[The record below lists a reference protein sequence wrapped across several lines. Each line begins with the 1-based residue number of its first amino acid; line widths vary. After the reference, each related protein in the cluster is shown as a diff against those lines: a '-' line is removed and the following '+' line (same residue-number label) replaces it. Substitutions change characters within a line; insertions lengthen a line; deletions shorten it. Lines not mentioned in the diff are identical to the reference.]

1 MRKFNSNFNLKSIEI
16 KQKVFERHDYEFVLD
31 RACLQFEPDDQNYIN
46 VCHSTYEHILE
57 TKKFNIL
64 RSTRHFGPMTFYY
77 AFNKKID
84 DLLLYFILNEAID
97 DGKDLVQLYFIIHP
111 KDQKDID
118 LDSSD
123 SLQIVKVLINN

>member
-1 MRKFNSNFNLKSIEI
+1 
-16 KQKVFERHDYEFVLD
+16 
-31 RACLQFEPDDQNYIN
+31 
-46 VCHSTYEHILE
+46 
-57 TKKFNIL
+57 
-64 RSTRHFGPMTFYY
+64 MTFYY

-97 DGKDLVQLYFIIHP
+97 DGKDLVQLYYIIHP

-123 SLQIVKVLINN
+123 SLQIVKVLIN